1 MRSVGVM
8 IVVVS
13 VSSVARPVVV
23 PAGVVLFSALP
34 VGSAVLLSQLVVDV
48 LAVVVLW
55 VTLRS
60 AGVVSVVVPV

>member
-1 MRSVGVM
+1 M

-23 PAGVVLFSALP
+23 PAEVVLFSALP
-34 VGSAVLLSQLVVDV
+34 VGSTVLLSRLVVDV

>member
-1 MRSVGVM
+1 M

-34 VGSAVLLSQLVVDV
+34 VGSAVLLSRLVVDV